1 MFVEGI
7 TDHDQRLN
15 IVVKAA
21 NRQTQINLG
30 CKNNLQQY
38 VFGRG
43 TAKHDFQSFDC
54 LRTQTVV
61 NGAKQ
66 AVFYKR
72 KSCCE
77 STDTHKCQDKHQ
89 TDTTA
94 EALLQREFWQRIKR

>member
-38 VFGRG
+38 VFGKG
-43 TAKHDFQSFDC
+43 TAKHDF
-54 LRTQTVV
+54 
-61 NGAKQ
+61 
-66 AVFYKR
+66 
-72 KSCCE
+72 
-77 STDTHKCQDKHQ
+77 
-89 TDTTA
+89 
-94 EALLQREFWQRIKR
+94 